1 MIDHTNSNYNRA
13 GTAILVL
20 DKIDFKARNVTR
32 DNEGHFI
39 ITKGTVHHKD
49 VIIHCKCIKT

>member
-1 MIDHTNSNYNRA
+1 MIDYTNSNYNRA

-20 DKIDFKARNVTR
+20 DKIDFKARNVTG
-32 DNEGHFI
+32 DYEGHFI

-49 VIIHCKCIKT
+49 VITRYKCI